1 MFFLNGNCA
10 YVVNLEYFFNAKKKI
25 SLFFSSLKNMSLFL
39 VWYKTYTL
47 FSLLLLNNSVSG
59 ITGFFFKYVLPNIFL
74 FLIINIFKN

>member
-47 FSLLLLNNSVSG
+47 FSLLLLNNSLSG
-59 ITGFFFKYVLPNIFL
+59 ITGIKSK
-74 FLIINIFKN
+74 LIKF